1 MSNIVYWRLIYMKF
15 NNSFPYPV
23 LSSENDNYKNSKF
36 ETFIEAQKSFGQ
48 LHINLKCD
56 LQDSTLAQLIADEK
70 AKYALHIECPQTSFR
85 QIFQS
90 AEPYVVASIPDN
102 RLRGKVDV
110 HPFILVNKKIED
122 YDNPSLNDFY
132 KGFPIT
138 FEKGNI
144 LAIGEAVEITLF
156 EDDEESQNLPSIV
169 TIRRSESAKDMMVS
183 LNSPQII
190 IELPKQVYDN
200 YAQNAGS
207 RLKETILSLVIL
219 PSLIDVFYALKED
232 SADYS
237 EYKWYQ
243 VLEQIFKKNNV
254 PFSHIVDGTLPVLK
268 AAQMV
273 LQNPLEKSFG
283 EIQKLN
289 EAEAE

>member
-1 MSNIVYWRLIYMKF
+1 MKF

-23 LSSENDNYKNSKF
+23 LSTENDNYKNSKF
-36 ETFIEAQKSFGQ
+36 ETSIDAQKSFGQ
-48 LHINLKCD
+48 LYITLKCD
-56 LQDSTLAQLIADEK
+56 LQDSTISQLIVEGK
-70 AKYALHIECPQTSFR
+70 AMYALHIECPQTSFR
-85 QIFQS
+85 EIFQS
-90 AEPYVVASIPDN
+90 DEPYVMANIPDN

-110 HPFILVNKKIED
+110 HPFVLVNKRIED
-122 YDNPSLNDFY
+122 YDNPSLDDFY

-144 LAIGEAVEITLF
+144 LALGEAVEITLF
-156 EDDEESQNLPSIV
+156 EEDEESQNLPSIV
-169 TIRRSESAKDMMVS
+169 TIRRSESAKDMVVS

-190 IELPKQVYDN
+190 IELPKHVYDN

-219 PSLIDVFYALKED
+219 PCIIDVFYALKED

-254 PFSHIVDGTLPVLK
+254 PFSHVVDGTLPVLK

-273 LQNPLEKSFG
+273 LQNPIEKAFS

-289 EAEAE
+289 EVEVE

>member
-1 MSNIVYWRLIYMKF
+1 MKF

-36 ETFIEAQKSFGQ
+36 ETSIEAQKSFGQ
-48 LHINLKCD
+48 LYINLKCD
-56 LQDSTLAQLIADEK
+56 LEDSTILQLITEEK

-85 QIFQS
+85 QIFHS
-90 AEPYVVASIPDN
+90 ENPYIMANIPDN
-102 RLRGKVDV
+102 CLRGKVDV
-110 HPFILVNKKIED
+110 HPFILAIKRIEN
-122 YDNPSLNDFY
+122 YENMSLNEFY

-144 LAIGEAVEITLF
+144 LALGEAVEITLF
-156 EDDEESQNLPSIV
+156 EEDEESRNLPSIV
-169 TIRRSESAKDMMVS
+169 TIRRSESAKDTMVS

-190 IELPKQVYDN
+190 IELPKHVYDI
-200 YAQNAGS
+200 YSQNAGS
-207 RLKETILSLVIL
+207 RFKETILSLVIL
-219 PSLIDVFYALKED
+219 PCLIDVFYALKED

-273 LQNPLEKSFG
+273 LQNPLEKAFN
-283 EIQKLN
+283 EIQKLH

>member
-1 MSNIVYWRLIYMKF
+1 MKF

-23 LSSENDNYKNSKF
+23 LTSENDNYINSKF
-36 ETFIEAQKSFGQ
+36 ETAIEVQKSFGQ
-48 LHINLKCD
+48 LYINLKCN
-56 LQDSTLAQLIADEK
+56 LQDSMISKLIEEEK
-70 AKYALHIECPQTSFR
+70 AKYALHVECPQTSFR

-90 AEPYVVASIPDN
+90 DNPYIMANIPDN

-110 HPFILVNKKIED
+110 HPFILANKRVEN
-122 YDNPSLNDFY
+122 YENLNLNDFY
-132 KGFPIT
+132 KGFPIS

-144 LAIGEAVEITLF
+144 VALGEAVEITLF
-156 EDDEESQNLPSIV
+156 EEDEESQNLPSIV
-169 TIRRSESAKDMMVS
+169 TIRRSESAKDMVVS

-190 IELPKQVYDN
+190 IELPKHVYDN
-200 YAQNAGS
+200 YAQNAES

-219 PSLIDVFYALKED
+219 PCLVDVFYALKED
-232 SADYS
+232 STDYG

-273 LQNPLEKSFG
+273 LQNPLEKAFG

-289 EAEAE
+289 EAEED

>member
-1 MSNIVYWRLIYMKF
+1 MKF

-23 LSSENDNYKNSKF
+23 LSTENDNYKNSRF
-36 ETFIEAQKSFGQ
+36 ETTIEAQKSFGQ
-48 LHINLKCD
+48 LNINLKCD
-56 LQDSTLAQLIADEK
+56 LQDSNIAQLIAEEK
-70 AKYALHIECPQTSFR
+70 ARFALHIECPQTSFR

-90 AEPYVVASIPDN
+90 DIPKISASIPN
-102 RLRGKVDV
+102 KQLRGKVDV
-110 HPFILVNKKIED
+110 HPFVLVNKRIEN
-122 YDNPSLNDFY
+122 YNNPSLNDFY
-132 KGFPIT
+132 KGLPII

-144 LAIGEAVEITLF
+144 LALGEAVEITLL
-156 EDDEESQNLPSIV
+156 EEDEESLNLPSIV
-169 TIRRSESAKDMMVS
+169 TIRRSESAKDMLVS

-190 IELPKQVYDN
+190 IELPKHVYNN
-200 YAQNAGS
+200 YAQNADS
-207 RLKETILSLVIL
+207 RLKDTILSVVIL
-219 PSLIDVFYALKED
+219 PCLIDVFYALKED

-254 PFSHIVDGTLPVLK
+254 PFSHVVDGTLPVLK

-273 LQNPLEKSFG
+273 LQNPLEKAFG

-289 EAEAE
+289 EAEEE

>member
-1 MSNIVYWRLIYMKF
+1 MKF

-23 LSSENDNYKNSKF
+23 LSNENDNYNNSTF
-36 ETFIEAQKSFGQ
+36 ETTVEAQKSFGQ
-48 LHINLKCD
+48 LYINFKSS
-56 LQDSTLAQLIADEK
+56 LQDSTIAQLIAEGK

-85 QIFQS
+85 EIYQS
-90 AEPYVVASIPDN
+90 QEPYIMAVVPDN
-102 RLRGKVDV
+102 RLRSKVDV
-110 HPFILVNKKIED
+110 HPFILANQRIEN
-122 YDNPSLNDFY
+122 YDNPELNEFY

-144 LAIGEAVEITLF
+144 LALGEAVEITLF
-156 EDDEESQNLPSIV
+156 EEDEESQNLPSIV
-169 TIRRSESAKDMMVS
+169 TVRRSESAKDMVVS

-190 IELPKQVYDN
+190 IELPKQVYDL

-219 PSLIDVFYALKED
+219 PGLIDVFYALKED

-273 LQNPLEKSFG
+273 LQNPIEKAFN
-283 EIQKLN
+283 EIKKLN

>member
-1 MSNIVYWRLIYMKF
+1 MSNIAYWRSIYMKF

-23 LSSENDNYKNSKF
+23 LSSENDNYTNSKF
-36 ETFIEAQKSFGQ
+36 GTSIEVQKSFGQ
-48 LHINLKCD
+48 LYINLKCD
-56 LQDSTLAQLIADEK
+56 LQDATISQLITEGK

-90 AEPYVVASIPDN
+90 EEPYIIAAIQDN

-110 HPFILVNKKIED
+110 HPFILANQRIEN
-122 YDNPSLNDFY
+122 YENLSLNEFY

-144 LAIGEAVEITLF
+144 LALGEAVEFTLF
-156 EDDEESQNLPSIV
+156 EEDEESQNLPSIV
-169 TIRRSESAKDMMVS
+169 TIRRSESAKDMVVS

-190 IELPKQVYDN
+190 IELPKHVYDN

-219 PSLIDVFYALKED
+219 PALIDVFYALKED

-254 PFSHIVDGTLPVLK
+254 PFNHIVDGTLPVLK

-273 LQNPLEKSFG
+273 LQNPLEKAFV
-283 EIQKLN
+283 EIQKIN
-289 EAEAE
+289 EAGDE

>member
-1 MSNIVYWRLIYMKF
+1 MKF

-36 ETFIEAQKSFGQ
+36 ETSIEAQKSFGQ
-48 LHINLKCD
+48 LYINLKCN
-56 LQDSTLAQLIADEK
+56 LQDSVISRLIGEEK

-90 AEPYVVASIPDN
+90 DDPFIVATIPDN

-110 HPFILVNKKIED
+110 HPFILANKRIED

-138 FEKGNI
+138 FEKGNL
-144 LAIGEAVEITLF
+144 LALGEAVEITLF
-156 EDDEESQNLPSIV
+156 EEDEESQNLPSIV
-169 TIRRSESAKDMMVS
+169 TIRRSESAKDMVVS

-190 IELPKQVYDN
+190 IELPKHVYDN

-219 PSLIDVFYALKED
+219 PSLIDVFYSLKED

-273 LQNPLEKSFG
+273 LQNPLEKAFE
-283 EIQKLN
+283 EIHKLN